1 LRWGCA
7 PAGKFLAGMVQG
19 DLYDIGN
26 NRVKMMIERA
36 GFETIDLGT
45 GAAPQAFVRAVREHQ
60 PQLVGTSALLTA
72 TMFQRRTSFEASE
85 EAGLRGAVKIVIG
98 GAPVTEAFAREI
110 GADAYA
116 PDAASAVDVARE
128 LSG

>member
-1 LRWGCA
+1 
-7 PAGKFLAGMVQG
+7 
-19 DLYDIGN
+19 
-26 NRVKMMIERA
+26 
-36 GFETIDLGT
+36 
-45 GAAPQAFVRAVREHQ
+45 
-60 PQLVGTSALLTA
+60 
-72 TMFQRRTSFEASE
+72 MFQRRTSFEASE